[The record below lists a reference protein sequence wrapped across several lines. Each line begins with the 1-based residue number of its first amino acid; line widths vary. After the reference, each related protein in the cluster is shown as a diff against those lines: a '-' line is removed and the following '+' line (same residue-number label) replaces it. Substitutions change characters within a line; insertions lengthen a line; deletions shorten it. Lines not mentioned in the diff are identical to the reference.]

1 MAIEDTL
8 TLGIVGI
15 LSMLILATFID
26 GLRPSIASLLDNAT
40 NFPNA
45 ALELAI
51 FDLILLVF
59 VFIIILGMIKKIRD
73 PNPDQLR

>member
-1 MAIEDTL
+1 MAIEDVL
-8 TLGIVGI
+8 LVGVIGI

-51 FDLILLVF
+51 FDLILLIF
-59 VFIIILGMIKKIRD
+59 VFIIVIGMIKKVRE
-73 PNPDQLR
+73 PSQELPR